1 MTPMGRLDGKI
12 AIVTGAAAG
21 IGRGIAELFAAEG
34 AALAMT
40 DIDEA
45 QGRQTAAG
53 LQKAHGNKIQFI
65 PHDVASEEGWR
76 AVIDTVLARFGRLDI
91 LVNNAGIQIS
101 RPLEEISLQEW
112 RKVFQVNAEGPFLG
126 TRMAIA
132 TMKTTGGGSIVNV
145 SSTFAMVADGL
156 NAHYCASKAAVCNF
170 TKAAALY
177 CADCAYGIRVNSVH
191 PGVIRTP
198 MVEREI
204 ADVTAARGLA
214 SDKSVREEWARL
226 CPLGLGEPK
235 DIAYGVVY
243 LASDESRYVTGAELV
258 IDGGHIIR

>member
-1 MTPMGRLDGKI
+1 MGRLDGKI
-12 AIVTGAAAG
+12 SIVTGAAAG

-34 AALAMT
+34 ASVVMT

-45 QGRQTAAG
+45 RGRQTAADLRQAYG
-53 LQKAHGNKIQFI
+53 DKILFA
-65 PHDVASEEGWR
+65 PHDVASEDGWR
-76 AVIDTVLARFGRLDI
+76 TVIDIVLARSDRLDI

-126 TRMAIA
+126 TRMAISA
-132 TMKTTGGGSIVNV
+132 MKTTGGGSIVNV

-177 CADCAYGIRVNSVH
+177 
-191 PGVIRTP
+191 
-198 MVEREI
+198 
-204 ADVTAARGLA
+204 
-214 SDKSVREEWARL
+214 
-226 CPLGLGEPK
+226 
-235 DIAYGVVY
+235 
-243 LASDESRYVTGAELV
+243 
-258 IDGGHIIR
+258 

>member
-1 MTPMGRLDGKI
+1 MGRLNGKI

-21 IGRGIAELFAAEG
+21 IGRGIVELFAAEG
-34 AALAMT
+34 AVVALT
-40 DIDEA
+40 DVDETLGNRAAIDLC
-45 QGRQTAAG
+45 RI
-53 LQKAHGNKIQFI
+53 HGDRFI
-65 PHDVASEEGWR
+65 FIRHDVASEDDWR
-76 AVIDTVLARFGRLDI
+76 AVMDIVLARFSRLDV
-91 LVNNAGIQIS
+91 LVNNAGIQLS
-101 RPLEEISLQEW
+101 RPLENISLEEW
-112 RKVFQVNAEGPFLG
+112 RRVFQVNAEGPFLG
-126 TRMAIA
+126 TRMAITA
-132 TMKTTGGGSIVNV
+132 MKETGGGSIVNV

-156 NAHYCASKAAVCNF
+156 NAHYCASKAALRNF

-177 CADCAYGIRVNSVH
+177 CADRRYAIRVNSVH

-214 SDKSVREEWARL
+214 SDNAVREEWSRL
-226 CPLGLGEPK
+226 CPLGLGDPR